1 MSTPLRAHRPGSIP
15 RPATIT
21 SDSTVS
27 RSGGWKPK
35 NLLIVQFPDADAIH
49 SWARSTDYEEMVA
62 VVSQSAE
69 MSTVAV
75 SSHSE

>member
-1 MSTPLRAHRPGSIP
+1 MCGDQVEVI
-15 RPATIT
+15 
-21 SDSTVS
+21 D
-27 RSGGWKPK
+27 GDWKLK
-35 NLLIVQFPDADAIH
+35 NLLIVQFPDVDAMH
-49 SWARSTDYEEMVA
+49 SWVRFTDYDEMVA

>member
-1 MSTPLRAHRPGSIP
+1 MSTPVPGSST
-15 RPATIT
+15 RLDPATG
-21 SDSTVS
+21 DDYL
-27 RSGGWKPK
+27 R
-35 NLLIVQFPDADAIH
+35 LDCFAL
-49 SWARSTDYEEMVA
+49 SWVRSTDYEEMVA